1 MASDIIIRLNGIRDE
16 KYATKIAYETFRTIG
31 RVYERKYQKDVN
43 DSMDILTPLLN
54 ITDGVFTEISKNIK
68 IMNKSVKNGFFH
80 AYRET
85 NALEFLEELDG
96 HQLDKAI
103 DWLNQPPNPND
114 SPLDCMIED
123 IEEITKSEWVKNQDA
138 SEMELTALAITKHKL
153 MQQLDWLYCSFDKEV
168 LNDFNKIE
176 KTTTEVE
183 TLPKILNTNETY
195 LLNSSLKSIIKKK
208 FNRFSDDEKWKN
220 GQELTTILKSNSEK
234 KSTLHID
241 SKKIPDANDLD
252 KINQILEYLQKDS
265 KLSPKR
271 VSTLMGVTP
280 RMATYYLEAAE
291 MLKIVKRAGKYY
303 YRTILAENFDRYSKD
318 DKLGIIE
325 QAIREMPITK
335 TFMLYMKNS
344 SKTSFTHKDIT
355 RFLEKTTELS
365 YTTCFRRASTL
376 ITWFCEGGIAN
387 KYHGRYSIKHNEGQT
402 TLLEFHEK

>member
-183 TLPKILNTNETY
+183 NIT
-195 LLNSSLKSIIKKK
+195 
-208 FNRFSDDEKWKN
+208 
-220 GQELTTILKSNSEK
+220 
-234 KSTLHID
+234 
-241 SKKIPDANDLD
+241 
-252 KINQILEYLQKDS
+252 KDS
-265 KLSPKR
+265 KYK
-271 VSTLMGVTP
+271 
-280 RMATYYLEAAE
+280 
-291 MLKIVKRAGKYY
+291 
-303 YRTILAENFDRYSKD
+303 
-318 DKLGIIE
+318 
-325 QAIREMPITK
+325 
-335 TFMLYMKNS
+335 
-344 SKTSFTHKDIT
+344 
-355 RFLEKTTELS
+355 
-365 YTTCFRRASTL
+365 
-376 ITWFCEGGIAN
+376 
-387 KYHGRYSIKHNEGQT
+387 
-402 TLLEFHEK
+402 